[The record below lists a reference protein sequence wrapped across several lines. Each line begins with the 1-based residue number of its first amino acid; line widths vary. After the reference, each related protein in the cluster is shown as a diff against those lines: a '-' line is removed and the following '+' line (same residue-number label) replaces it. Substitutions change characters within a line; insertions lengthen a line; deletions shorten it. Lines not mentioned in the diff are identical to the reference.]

1 MDLFQH
7 VVHDRWCVRDG
18 SWHSYT
24 GVKILNEHLVLGV
37 FGTIGAA
44 AYFATRGEKKP
55 EAQKPAPQ
63 LNASS
68 PCVPDKDEA
77 DRRDEEAFI
86 KQFLSEAQKEDK

>member
-68 PCVPDKDEA
+68 P
-77 DRRDEEAFI
+77 DEEAFI